1 MLVYSSKKR
10 LPRKKKTKKKYK
22 SQEGGVYT
30 HDDAHTQVYDYTLK
44 LYYFIIIFFLLYGL
58 LAT

>member
-1 MLVYSSKKR
+1 MRFVICLKEVLVYSSKKR

-30 HDDAHTQVYDYTLK
+30 HDDAHTSL
-44 LYYFIIIFFLLYGL
+44 
-58 LAT
+58 